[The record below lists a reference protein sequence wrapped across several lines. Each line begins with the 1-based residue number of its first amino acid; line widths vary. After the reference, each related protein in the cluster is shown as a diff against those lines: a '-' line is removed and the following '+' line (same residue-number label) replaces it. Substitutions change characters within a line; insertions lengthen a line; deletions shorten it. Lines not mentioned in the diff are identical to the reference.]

1 MTLYRKYNKIIKN
14 RSINRIVLRLQR
26 KGCKFY
32 PVFDLIVTKKK
43 NKSYGK
49 ALDKIGVYNPN
60 FSERF
65 LYINTFKLSGWLNRG
80 LYVHKSVKRY
90 VVKFLIPKVI

>member
-1 MTLYRKYNKIIKN
+1 MNLKYNKLIKN

-32 PVFDLIVTKKK
+32 PVFDLIIIKKK
-43 NKSYGK
+43 KK
-49 ALDKIGVYNPN
+49 ASGRALEKIGVYNPN

-65 LYINTFKLSGWLNRG
+65 LFINTFKLSMWLNRG

-90 VVKFLIPKVI
+90 VIKCLIPKVF